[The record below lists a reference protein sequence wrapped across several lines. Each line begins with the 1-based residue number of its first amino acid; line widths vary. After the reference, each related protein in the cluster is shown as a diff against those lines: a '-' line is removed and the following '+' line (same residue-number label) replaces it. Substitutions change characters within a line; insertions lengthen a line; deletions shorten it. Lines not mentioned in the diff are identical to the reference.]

1 MAGGGATLHAQALE
15 SPLPMQDPPQ
25 EVVPLETAPA
35 RTSRAERRFQHLRD
49 ALLGAMT
56 SGEAATAKA
65 MYDRALG
72 IHADVDSLELP
83 DEIRQQLDQFIA
95 DLRKEF
101 PTAWRL
107 NAAEAAM
114 ERAERALRPE
124 DRQEHL
130 HEARQILEE
139 GLGQSE
145 EAVDTAA
152 LEEALAAVLSALDG
166 ESGPRAVLPEG
177 EESPLGEADTQP
189 TALVFPSARA
199 ERQQRLEQAI
209 ESGVDRLEATV
220 LEVTPEAP
228 RVDPPTLQIGVH
240 GRVHAAMLTGRST
253 PLYSVVIAASEE
265 VLEEGATLEVTA
277 EPPLVSPSLLALPR
291 LEPGTPLEL
300 GPRRIASFL
309 RYDHG
314 VMRNLTEVATGAVQA
329 RVLDANGVVMASCTE
344 PWTVHPV
351 DSWTGLGDMPELL
364 AAYVLPN
371 DPAVDGLTAQVA
383 ARMAT
388 LVEGAALD
396 GYQSRDPLRALRAVE
411 AVHGAL
417 CGLSLTYA
425 NPPAS
430 FESAG
435 QRIRF
440 PSKIV
445 GTRLGTCLDLALLAA
460 AMLEQA
466 GLHAVIVLTEGHAMV
481 AAWLVDKTFQAPVLD
496 ERPRFM
502 KRVELAEIVVFDPV
516 VAAAQPPGDFEAP
529 RAAAADRLAVTDEFQ
544 CVIDVQRARLGGIRP
559 LWMIDESATSPPLDF
574 GADSGDSSGA
584 RDLDAEVA
592 AYLEA
597 ERRRQRLEETP
608 ATRLDRWLRQLLD
621 LTMRN
626 RLLNASATSKRV
638 LPLLAVDVGVIEDRL
653 SAGKTYRVLP
663 SPQELEGIRE
673 PSPDDLA
680 PIAGL
685 LASGADSG
693 KLYSSLAPGEL
704 DDRILNLYREAR
716 TAREEGGSSSLYL
729 AIGFLVYRETKQS
742 TKERR
747 APLLLVP
754 LELKRQSARK
764 GYSLEMGADEPR
776 VNVTLLEYLRRDHDI
791 DVAGLDPLPEDENGV
806 DVPLVLRIVKN
817 AIKDEDQWRVEEAL
831 QIGLYSFAKY
841 LLWRDLKDRAAD
853 LRSNTLVE
861 HLIEHPGEPYPD
873 PVPVPDPKSLD
884 GRVGSAEVFAP
895 LSYDSTQLSAI
906 LGVAAGATMV
916 LEGPPG
922 TGKSQTI
929 TNLIA
934 HSIATGKTVLF
945 VSEKMAAL
953 DVVQRRLEGLG
964 LGPACLELHSNKAN
978 KKAVLAQFKAALDAG
993 RVRGARRRGWDE
1005 IAADVDRVR
1014 GRLNGHV
1021 EAMHSERTSGMTV
1034 HELITRAGGGDVPIA
1049 PVELDLGDPRAL
1061 PADRL
1066 GEMRA
1071 ALDELDVHGAE
1082 QLVGPDH
1089 PLLVVGRTE
1098 TSPIFESE
1106 SKETLAA
1113 FDGAAGLFAG
1123 AAGDLLDRIGA
1134 ARTTDLDAG
1143 GWDTAL
1149 GLATA
1154 LEGAEVLGGV
1164 DAQWLIDTAWLER
1177 ASAGVDAVSE
1187 FQELGA
1193 SHTQA
1198 YRVSPTTLDL
1208 PALETARREM
1218 VAGGWWTRWRR
1229 KGVLVGAVR
1238 GIAADPKSVTLES
1251 AIAALDGAQRLGE
1264 LEKRIDAERAAGELL
1279 FGAAWEGGRTDLDR
1293 CRAMLAAAQ
1302 GLERQVAAFAES
1314 SGLSRAAV
1322 AEICAERVRFGSPVD
1337 LRAAREAFEGARP
1350 AFEGALSA
1358 VVEVLQPLSGAP
1370 QTWSLD
1376 AVTTWRGIVRRGFD
1390 AWGSLRGWT
1399 RWQIAR
1405 ARAMEVGLGKVVSG
1419 IESGA
1424 LNAGQARA
1432 AFDGAFESD
1441 LLLHEVSADERLRA
1455 FEGVDHGRA
1464 VERFRDLDE
1473 ERLGAASE
1481 EVRQRVGSKRP
1492 TQKVLEETA
1501 GASSGKG
1508 LTGLGLLQREITKKT
1523 RHLAIRRLLAELGPA
1538 AMELK
1543 PCFLMSPMSVAQ
1555 YLDPSHPPF
1564 DLVVFDEASQIPV
1577 WDAIGALARGRQ
1589 AVVVGDPKQLPPT
1602 SFFSRGEDE
1611 SIAED
1616 DIQDLESILEECMG
1630 AQVPV
1635 HRLSWHYRSRD
1646 ESLIAFSNERYYG
1659 GDLVTFPSNGEDAGG
1674 VHVRFVENGVYQ
1686 KGTSRTNPVEAQ
1698 AVVDEVVS
1706 RLLAAGPDSADA
1718 GSIGVVTFNQAQQQL
1733 ILDLFE
1739 EAQRAHPKIERYF
1752 NDSEVAGVFVKN
1764 LENVQGDERD
1774 LIVFSIGYGPDAK
1787 GRVSMNFG
1795 PLNKDGGERR
1805 LNVAITRARC
1815 EVLVFTSLRS
1825 DQIDLARTSAR
1836 GVRDLRAFLRFAEDA
1851 SRDQGAA
1858 AGARKSRDPLVQS
1871 IAQALMDRGWSV
1883 DLEIGRSDVRLDLAL
1898 RDPADPTRYL
1908 LAIETDGANYERAAT
1923 ARDRDRLR
1931 TDVLDSLGW
1940 SVHRLWAVD
1949 WWRDRDGEIA
1959 KIEAK
1964 AKGRSSGPAGGSE

>member
-1 MAGGGATLHAQALE
+1 
-15 SPLPMQDPPQ
+15 MQDPPQ
-25 EVVPLETAPA
+25 ELVPSQIDPARTAPA
-35 RTSRAERRFQHLRD
+35 RASRAERRFQHLRD

-56 SGEAATAKA
+56 SGEEATAKA
-65 MYDRALG
+65 MYERALG
-72 IHADVDSLELP
+72 IHADVGSMGLP
-83 DEIRQQLDQFIA
+83 DEIREQLDQFVA
-95 DLRKEF
+95 DLRAEF

-107 NAAEAAM
+107 NAARAAM
-114 ERAERALRPE
+114 ERGGRALRIE
-124 DRQEHL
+124 ERREHL
-130 HEARQILEE
+130 GEARAVLAG
-139 GLGQSE
+139 GLAQSDE
-145 EAVDTAA
+145 TVDTGAIQE
-152 LEEALAAVLSALDG
+152 LLAAVDAALGAEGPLEAGGLTATGAAPTELSFHGVSSDEPAPAQPGALQ
-166 ESGPRAVLPEG
+166 PEW
-177 EESPLGEADTQP
+177 
-189 TALVFPSARA
+189 ALRR
-199 ERQQRLEQAI
+199 ERLEQTI
-209 ESGVDRLEATV
+209 ESGVDRLEAVV
-220 LEVTPEAP
+220 LEVSAEAP
-228 RVDPPTLQIGVH
+228 AVDPPTVEIEVH

-253 PLYSVVIAASEE
+253 PLYSATVEARGEE
-265 VLEEGATLEVTA
+265 LPEGFTLEITS
-277 EPPLVSPSLLALPR
+277 EPPLIAPSLLSLPR
-291 LEPGTPLEL
+291 LEPESPLEL
-300 GPRRIASFL
+300 GPRRIVSFL
-309 RYDHG
+309 RIDHG
-314 VMRNLTEVATGAVQA
+314 VLRGLTEVASGTVQA
-329 RVLDANGVVMASCTE
+329 RLLNGDGEVVASRTR
-344 PWTVHPV
+344 PWAVHPV

-364 AAYVLPN
+364 AAFVLPN

-383 ARMAT
+383 ARMAG

-445 GTRLGTCLDLALLAA
+445 ATRLATCLDLALLAA

-466 GLHAVIVLTEGHAMV
+466 GLHAVLVLTEGHAMV

-516 VAAAQPPGDFEAP
+516 VAASQPARDFEDA
-529 RAAAADRLAVTDEFQ
+529 RAAAAERLGAADEFQ
-544 CVIDVQRARLGGIRP
+544 LVIDVQRARLGGVRP
-559 LWMIDESATSPPLDF
+559 LWMIDEGTTAPPLDF
-574 GADSGDSSGA
+574 GRESGDAVGA

-592 AYLEA
+592 EYLEA
-597 ERRRQRLEETP
+597 ERRRQRLEESP

-626 RLLNASATSKRV
+626 RLLNASASSKRV
-638 LPLLAVDVGVIEDRL
+638 LPLLAADVGAIEDRL
-653 SAGKTYRVLP
+653 SAGKSYRVLP
-663 SPQELEGIRE
+663 APTELDGIRE
-673 PSPDDLA
+673 PSADDLV

-693 KLYSSLAPGEL
+693 KLYSSLRAGEL

-817 AIKDEDQWRVEEAL
+817 AIKDEDHWRVEEAL

-841 LLWRDLKDRAAD
+841 LLWRDLKDRSAD
-853 LRSNTLVE
+853 LRSNALVE
-861 HLIEHPGEPYPD
+861 HLIENPGEPYPD
-873 PVPVPDPKSLD
+873 PVPVPDPKGLD
-884 GRVGSAEVFAP
+884 GRVGAAEVFAP

-934 HSIATGKTVLF
+934 HTIATGKTVLF

-993 RVRGARRRGWDE
+993 RVRGAHRRSWDE
-1005 IAADVDRVR
+1005 IAADVDSVR

-1021 EAMHSERTSGMTV
+1021 DAMHSERTSGMTV
-1034 HELITRAGGGDVPIA
+1034 HELITRSSGGKAA
-1049 PVELDLGDPRAL
+1049 PASVELDLGDPRAL
-1061 PADRL
+1061 SGDQLAQ
-1066 GEMRA
+1066 MRG

-1089 PLLVVGRTE
+1089 PLLAVGRTE
-1098 TSPIFESE
+1098 TSPIFEAE

-1113 FDGAAGLFAG
+1113 FDGVAAAFVRAGGELLDGLGVPRDVDVDSSGWQGAFALAAAMEGAEALGSVDGQWLTDAAWITRAVAGLQAVTEFQG
-1123 AAGDLLDRIGA
+1123 
-1134 ARTTDLDAG
+1134 
-1143 GWDTAL
+1143 
-1149 GLATA
+1149 
-1154 LEGAEVLGGV
+1154 LEGAH
-1164 DAQWLIDTAWLER
+1164 A
-1177 ASAGVDAVSE
+1177 
-1187 FQELGA
+1187 
-1193 SHTQA
+1193 QA
-1198 YRVSPTTLDL
+1198 YRVSPSTLDL
-1208 PALETARREM
+1208 SALESARREM
-1218 VAGGWWTRWRR
+1218 IAGGWWTRWRR
-1229 KGVLVGAVR
+1229 KGVLVAAVR
-1238 GIAADPKSVTLES
+1238 GIAKDPKAVTIES
-1251 AIAALDGAQRLGE
+1251 ATAALDGAQRLRD
-1264 LEKRIDAERAAGELL
+1264 LEAQIEAERGAGELIL
-1279 FGAAWEGGRTDLDR
+1279 GATWEGARTDLE
-1293 CRAMLAAAQ
+1293 RARPMLAAARE
-1302 GLERQVAAFAES
+1302 LEAATGVFAEACALPR
-1314 SGLSRAAV
+1314 GTMAKTV
-1322 AEICAERVRFGSPVD
+1322 AQRVRTTVPAELKA
-1337 LRAAREAFEGARP
+1337 LRDACQDACLAFE
-1350 AFEGALSA
+1350 EALDG
-1358 VVEVLQPLSGAP
+1358 VREVLQPLPGVADG
-1370 QTWSLD
+1370 QSL
-1376 AVTTWRGIVRRGFD
+1376 AAAAQWRGTVRRALD
-1390 AWGSLRGWT
+1390 AWGSMRGWT
-1399 RWQIAR
+1399 RWQVAR
-1405 ARAMEVGLGKVVSG
+1405 KRALGAGLGQVVSAL
-1419 IESGA
+1419 ESGT
-1424 LNAGQARA
+1424 LPAGRSRPAFDA
-1432 AFDGAFESD
+1432 AFDAD
-1441 LLLHEVSADERLRA
+1441 LLLHEVSADDRLRA

-1464 VERFRDLDE
+1464 VERFRELDE
-1473 ERLGAASE
+1473 ERLRAAAE
-1481 EVRQRVGSKRP
+1481 EVRQRVGATRP
-1492 TQKVLEETA
+1492 TPKVLAETA
-1501 GASSGKG
+1501 GASTSKG

-1611 SIAED
+1611 TIAED

-1646 ESLIAFSNERYYG
+1646 ESLIAFSNDRYYG
-1659 GDLVTFPSNGEDAGG
+1659 GDLVTFPSNGGDTGG
-1674 VHVRFVENGVYQ
+1674 VHVRLVENGVYQ

-1706 RLLAAGPDSADA
+1706 RLQAGGEGA

-1733 ILDLFE
+1733 VLDLFE
-1739 EAQRAHPKIERYF
+1739 EAQRAHPEIERYF
-1752 NDSEVAGVFVKN
+1752 NDSGVAGVFVKN

-1774 LIVFSIGYGPDAK
+1774 LIIFSIGYGPDAK

-1851 SRDQGAA
+1851 SREGGAPP
-1858 AGARKSRDPLVQS
+1858 GSVKSRDRLVQS
-1871 IAQALMDRGWSV
+1871 IAEALMERGWDL

-1898 RDPADPTRYL
+1898 RDPEDPSRYV
-1908 LAIETDGANYERAAT
+1908 LAIETDGSNYERAAT

-1931 TDVLDSLGW
+1931 TDVLASLGW
-1940 SVHRLWAVD
+1940 TVHRLWSVD
-1949 WWRDRDGEIA
+1949 WWRDREGEIA

-1964 AKGRSSGPAGGSE
+1964 ASSAS

>member
-1 MAGGGATLHAQALE
+1 
-15 SPLPMQDPPQ
+15 MQDPPQ
-25 EVVPLETAPA
+25 QLVPSQTAPA

-56 SGEAATAKA
+56 SGEEATAKA
-65 MYDRALG
+65 MYERALG
-72 IHADVDSLELP
+72 IHADMGSMDLP
-83 DEIRQQLDQFIA
+83 EGIRSQLDQFVA
-95 DLRKEF
+95 DLRAEF
-101 PTAWRL
+101 ATAWRL
-107 NAAEAAM
+107 NAARAAM
-114 ERAERALRPE
+114 GRAAGALRSE
-124 DRQEHL
+124 DRREHL
-130 HEARQILEE
+130 GEA
-139 GLGQSE
+139 
-145 EAVDTAA
+145 
-152 LEEALAAVLSALDG
+152 
-166 ESGPRAVLPEG
+166 RAVLDGGLAQADEEVDSVALQDLLDAVNAAQAG
-177 EESPLGEADTQP
+177 EDQAGATGLASTESPSPSLSTGLGAAEPTVLQP
-189 TALVFPSARA
+189 EWALRQ
-199 ERQQRLEQAI
+199 ERLAQTI

-220 LEVTPEAP
+220 LEVSAEAP
-228 RVDPPTLQIGVH
+228 AVDPPTVEIEVH

-253 PLYSVVIAASEE
+253 PLYSATVVARGEA
-265 VLEEGATLEVTA
+265 LQEGLTLEVTSD
-277 EPPLVSPSLLALPR
+277 PPLIVPSLLSLPR
-291 LEPGTPLEL
+291 LEPESPLEL

-309 RYDHG
+309 RIDHG
-314 VMRNLTEVATGAVQA
+314 VLRGLTEVAGGTVQA
-329 RVLDANGVVMASCTE
+329 RVLNDDGAAIASCTR
-344 PWTVHPV
+344 PWAVHPV
-351 DSWTGLGDMPELL
+351 DSWTGLGEMPELL
-364 AAYVLPN
+364 AAFVLPN

-383 ARMAT
+383 ARMAG

-440 PSKIV
+440 PSKIIA
-445 GTRLGTCLDLALLAA
+445 TRLATCLDLALLAA

-466 GLHAVIVLTEGHAMV
+466 GLHAVLVLTEGHAMV

-516 VAAAQPPGDFEAP
+516 VAAAQPARDFEEA
-529 RAAAADRLAVTDEFQ
+529 RAAAAERLAAADEFQ
-544 CVIDVQRARLGGIRP
+544 LVIDVQRARLGGVRP
-559 LWMIDESATSPPLDF
+559 LWMIDEGATAPPLDF
-574 GADSGDSSGA
+574 GRDPGDAVGA

-597 ERRRQRLEETP
+597 ERRRQRLEESP

-638 LPLLAVDVGVIEDRL
+638 LPLLAVDVGAIEDRL
-653 SAGKTYRVLP
+653 SAGKAYRVLP
-663 SPQELEGIRE
+663 APTELDGIRE
-673 PSPDDLA
+673 PSPDDLV

-693 KLYSSLAPGEL
+693 KLYSSLRTGEL
-704 DDRILNLYREAR
+704 EDRILNLYREAR

-817 AIKDEDQWRVEEAL
+817 AIKDEDHWRVEETL

-841 LLWRDLKDRAAD
+841 LLWRDLKDRAGD
-853 LRSNTLVE
+853 LRSNALVE

-873 PVPVPDPKSLD
+873 PVQIPDPKSLD
-884 GRVGSAEVFAP
+884 GRVGAAEVFAP

-934 HSIATGKTVLF
+934 HTIATGKTVLF

-1005 IAADVDRVR
+1005 IAADVDSVR

-1021 EAMHSERTSGMTV
+1021 DAMHSERASGMTV
-1034 HELITRAGGGDVPIA
+1034 HELITRTGAGDVPPV
-1049 PVELDLGDPRAL
+1049 PVELGLGDPRSL
-1061 PADRL
+1061 SGDRL
-1066 GEMRA
+1066 AQMHS

-1082 QLVGPDH
+1082 QFVGPDH
-1089 PLLVVGRTE
+1089 PLLFVGRTD

-1106 SKETLAA
+1106 SKQTLAA
-1113 FDGAAGLFAG
+1113 FDGAAAAFAG
-1123 AAGDLLDRIGA
+1123 AGGDLLDRIGV
-1134 ARTTDLDAG
+1134 ARDVDLDAA
-1143 GWDTAL
+1143 GWQAAL
-1149 GLATA
+1149 GMAGA
-1154 LEGAEVLGGV
+1154 IEGAEILGSV
-1164 DAQWLIDTAWLER
+1164 DAQWLTDTAWLER
-1177 ASAGVDAVSE
+1177 ADAGLQAAAE
-1187 FQELGA
+1187 FQSLENA
-1193 SHTQA
+1193 QAQA

-1208 PALETARREM
+1208 PVLESARREM
-1218 VAGGWWTRWRR
+1218 VGGGWWTRWRR
-1229 KGVLVGAVR
+1229 KGSIVGAVR
-1238 GIAADPKSVTLES
+1238 GIAADPKSVSIES
-1251 AIAALDGAQRLGE
+1251 AVAALDGALRLRE
-1264 LEKRIDAERAAGELL
+1264 LEGQIEAERGAGELI
-1279 FGAAWEGGRTDLDR
+1279 FGAAWEAARTDIA
-1293 CRAMLAAAQ
+1293 RAGPMLAAARELELST
-1302 GLERQVAAFAES
+1302 GLLADAC
-1314 SGLSRAAV
+1314 GLSRGTL
-1322 AEICAERVRFGSPVD
+1322 AEIAAERVRRAVPRE
-1337 LRAAREAFEGARP
+1337 LQAAREEFHGVSAAFQE
-1350 AFEGALSA
+1350 ALDC
-1358 VVEVLQPLSGAP
+1358 VREVLQPLPSGP
-1370 QTWSLD
+1370 KRQSLE
-1376 AVTTWRGIVRRGFD
+1376 AVSKWRGAVRRALD

-1399 RWQIAR
+1399 RWQMAR
-1405 ARAMEVGLGKVVSG
+1405 GHALDVGLGQIIG
-1419 IESGA
+1419 AIESGT
-1424 LNAGQARA
+1424 LPAGRARS
-1432 AFDGAFESD
+1432 AFDAAFESD
-1441 LLLHEVSADERLRA
+1441 LLLHEVSADDRLRA

-1464 VERFRDLDE
+1464 VERFRELDE
-1473 ERLGAASE
+1473 ERLGAAAE
-1481 EVRQRVGSKRP
+1481 EVRQRLGNKRP
-1492 TQKVLEETA
+1492 TPKVLAETA
-1501 GASSGKG
+1501 GAATSKG

-1602 SFFSRGEDE
+1602 NFFSRGEDE
-1611 SIAED
+1611 TIAED

-1646 ESLIAFSNERYYG
+1646 ESLIAFSNDRYYG
-1659 GDLVTFPSNGEDAGG
+1659 GELVTFPSNGGDAGG

-1706 RLLAAGPDSADA
+1706 RLQVGGEGA

-1733 ILDLFE
+1733 VLDLFE
-1739 EAQRAHPKIERYF
+1739 EAQRAHPEIERYF
-1752 NDSEVAGVFVKN
+1752 SDSEVAGVFVKN

-1774 LIVFSIGYGPDAK
+1774 LIIFSIGYGPDAK

-1851 SRDQGAA
+1851 SREEGATV
-1858 AGARKSRDPLVQS
+1858 RSTTSRDPLVQS
-1871 IAQALMDRGWSV
+1871 IAEALVERGW
-1883 DLEIGRSDVRLDLAL
+1883 DLDFEIGRSDVRLDMAL
-1898 RDPADPTRYL
+1898 RDPDDSSRYV
-1908 LAIETDGANYERAAT
+1908 LAIETDGTNYERAAT

-1940 SVHRLWAVD
+1940 TVHRLWAVD
-1949 WWRDRDGEIA
+1949 WWRDREAEIA

-1964 AKGRSSGPAGGSE
+1964 ARERGI